1 MIVRRAVSTVV
12 RVGDPYES
20 CTRIGGEQVACDEHG
35 EPDLTRPAILRHSIA
50 SLILIAQAE
59 DLLESRIRQNLI
71 GVFVVSLVLTGFSTD
86 TAGRRNLGHSVQN
99 FPAFRQS
106 GILRCAVILASTE
119 GIEYA
124 GGVEVE
130 SRKARMQH
138 SRPDL
143 RTPGVPQIDAY
154 KCRKRVGAPTLGFQF
169 GSDDTAECRNFS
181 QDCGIQCTASL
192 CVVLSGR
199 VNE

>member
-35 EPDLTRPAILRHSIA
+35 KPDLTRPAILRHTIA

-86 TAGRRNLGHSVQN
+86 TAGGRNLRHSVEN
-99 FPAFRQS
+99 FPALRQN
-106 GILRCAVILASTE
+106 GILRCAVVLTGTE
-119 GIEYA
+119 GINTLA
-124 GGVEVE
+124 VLRSSPANRGCNI
-130 SRKARMQH
+130 
-138 SRPDL
+138 PD
-143 RTPGVPQIDAY
+143 PI
-154 KCRKRVGAPTLGFQF
+154 
-169 GSDDTAECRNFS
+169 
-181 QDCGIQCTASL
+181 
-192 CVVLSGR
+192 
-199 VNE
+199 